1 MNFCK
6 RVILEEGTLNSP
18 KPELH
23 SDCNC
28 FRIMPTHKNAS
39 APSARA
45 DFQNKRQRHLASVGK
60 TSRFNFRSLRRD
72 PDASDLS
79 DVSWARQRKTILY
92 VCVSFSMKRR
102 LKNGLKWFRHTSCA
116 FLRIPLY
123 QHGPTWRNENSRPN
137 SKKVHPP
144 EVAQLAQNKFQ
155 RAQKS
160 TQHGLNVGIPQM
172 QRLFSGAKKTH
183 THNGCGLGCMGNLI
197 YEHDKIMCCCSL
209 CVTGFLWVG

>member
-102 LKNGLKWFRHTSCA
+102 LKNGLKMVQTHQLCVPKNSFV
-116 FLRIPLY
+116 
-123 QHGPTWRNENSRPN
+123 PTWAYMAERKFKAKLQKGSSSR
-137 SKKVHPP
+137 SGTT
-144 EVAQLAQNKFQ
+144 
-155 RAQKS
+155 S
-160 TQHGLNVGIPQM
+160 T
-172 QRLFSGAKKTH
+172 K
-183 THNGCGLGCMGNLI
+183 
-197 YEHDKIMCCCSL
+197 
-209 CVTGFLWVG
+209 